1 MRASRLSGLLLV
13 LPLVG
18 CLGSEPSPQ
27 LRETWARTPGL
38 GEIDMTKEQKAA
50 KDDGICRGYGAQL
63 GTPAYIQC
71 RATQDQRRDAVLL
84 SDSVAPAPVVN
95 NNTVV
100 PGSDAP
106 VLRNNLPQQTRC
118 QSMRVGN
125 SVQTVCN

>member
-13 LPLVG
+13 LPLMG

-38 GEIDMTKEQKAA
+38 GEIGMTNEQKVA
-50 KDDGICRGYGAQL
+50 KDDGICRAYGAL
-63 GTPAYIQC
+63 PGTPAYIQC
-71 RATQDQRRDAVLL
+71 CATQDQRRNAVLL
-84 SDSVAPAPVVN
+84 SDAGAPAPVVN
-95 NNTVV
+95 NIPV

-106 VLRNNLPQQTRC
+106 VIRNTLPQQTRC